1 MNTEELLVHDGCKR
15 KAVER
20 LHTTIVD
27 CFRIFDFT
35 CECVCVCVS
44 SVIPT
49 CYTGCLHSSLKVKYS
64 VRCLHSWFPLS
75 KKMVLG

>member
-27 CFRIFDFT
+27 CFRILDFT
-35 CECVCVCVS
+35 CECVCVCVCEFSNSYLLHRMLTLQFEGEVLCEMSTLMVS
-44 SVIPT
+44 SQ
-49 CYTGCLHSSLKVKYS
+49 
-64 VRCLHSWFPLS
+64 
-75 KKMVLG
+75 